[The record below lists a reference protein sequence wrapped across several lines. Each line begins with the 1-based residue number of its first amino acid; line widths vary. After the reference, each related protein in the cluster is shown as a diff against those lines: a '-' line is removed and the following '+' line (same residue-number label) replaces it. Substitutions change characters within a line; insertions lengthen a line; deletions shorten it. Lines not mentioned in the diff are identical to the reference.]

1 MSECK
6 AMENKKFQVRL
17 KKKKTPEIYGHFY
30 GALKSKN
37 EIYYQMASLF
47 KEVTRDEGK
56 IESQWM
62 DRILTSDFSNISGK
76 FFINNL

>member
-1 MSECK
+1 MSEFR
-6 AMENKKFQVRL
+6 AGEKFHL
-17 KKKKTPEIYGHFY
+17 KLKTKQSQGMSGNFY

-47 KEVTRDEGK
+47 KEVTKNEK
-56 IESQWM
+56 QFASQWM
-62 DRILTSDFSNISGK
+62 NFILKSDSSNIPGK